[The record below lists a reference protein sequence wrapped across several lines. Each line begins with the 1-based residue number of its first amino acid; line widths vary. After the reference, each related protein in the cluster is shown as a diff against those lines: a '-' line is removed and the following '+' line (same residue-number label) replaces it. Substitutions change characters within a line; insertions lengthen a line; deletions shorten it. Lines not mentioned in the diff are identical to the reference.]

1 MYATLPTRLFF
12 HLTVKTSS
20 RVAIGTREM
29 ETNILHCVSQLKD
42 AAREIAGK
50 RDIELPHPKLR
61 LKMWQ
66 RQKQADYQ
74 LLTEFNCADLLTKIW
89 VQGNYD
95 DNARF

>member
-12 HLTVKTSS
+12 QLTVKTSS

-42 AAREIAGK
+42 AAREIAEK
-50 RDIELPHPKLR
+50 RGIELPHPKLR

-66 RQKQADYQ
+66 RQKQADY
-74 LLTEFNCADLLTKIW
+74 
-89 VQGNYD
+89 
-95 DNARF
+95 